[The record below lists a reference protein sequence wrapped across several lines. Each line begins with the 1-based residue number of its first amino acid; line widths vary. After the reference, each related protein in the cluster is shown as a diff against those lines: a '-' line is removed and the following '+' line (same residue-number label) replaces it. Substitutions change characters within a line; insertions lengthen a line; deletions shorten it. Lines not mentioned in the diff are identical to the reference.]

1 MSYPWPSFG
10 GFHFQRTEVP
20 IQRSDS
26 GWNVVLSV
34 AEQRPLGSAT
44 SSILVMAVGSQRR
57 RFECYMAPD
66 RFATLQA
73 LLNTT
78 AAFTDWDSP
87 TPNSRQ
93 AFLRSVIQVDR
104 TPILE
109 SRCPAG
115 VTPNSV
121 RVRVELV
128 SQ

>member
-10 GFHFQRTEVP
+10 GFHFQKNERP
-20 IQRSDS
+20 IPKSDS

-34 AEQRPLGSAT
+34 TEQRPLGTAT
-44 SSILVMAVGSQRR
+44 SSIVVMAVGSQRR
-57 RFECYMAPD
+57 RFECYLSPN

-78 AAFTDWDSP
+78 AAFTDWDRP

-93 AFLRSVIQVDR
+93 AFLRSVVQLDR
-104 TPILE
+104 TPVLE
-109 SRCPAG
+109 SRCPDG

-121 RVRVELV
+121 RARVELV